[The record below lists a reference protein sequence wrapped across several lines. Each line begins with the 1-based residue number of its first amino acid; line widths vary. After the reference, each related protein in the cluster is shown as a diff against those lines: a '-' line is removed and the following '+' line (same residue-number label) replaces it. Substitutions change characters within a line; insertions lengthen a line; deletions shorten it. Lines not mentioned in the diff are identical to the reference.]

1 MITQVAATIIEI
13 ISAPAIFFGLV
24 GLLFGF
30 GGAFRARRRQEVINL
45 WRRSAAAMIDDPS
58 IVSEVVEISR
68 RHYGIGVRFRN
79 GAPVGESRVV
89 AIFTRGL
96 ALSEDDV
103 ATTIRQG
110 YQVAY
115 LKNASDQQK

>member
-1 MITQVAATIIEI
+1 MSTHVAATIVEI
-13 ISAPAIFFGLV
+13 ISAPAIVFGLV

-58 IVSEVVEISR
+58 LVSEVVEISR
-68 RHYGIGVRFRN
+68 RRYGIGLRFRN
-79 GAPVGESRVV
+79 GEPAGESR
-89 AIFTRGL
+89 AIAHFTRGL
-96 ALSEDDV
+96 DLSEDDV
-103 ATTIRQG
+103 ATKLKGG

-115 LKNASDQQK
+115 LKNASDQAK